1 MSHIVIVSLPYHDYP
16 QERKCKP
23 CLNKWLD
30 KVFDENVH
38 NFKQIFEMTNS
49 DNVHINQNLFLAMI
63 PILALFS
70 RFLLQGLGVGRT
82 ILISEDFIL
91 KKIKFV
97 VKIVEMLKV
106 GVGTKSSSNQS
117 SSSSFSML
125 SGTVPY
131 CHSSGKGQPI

>member
-1 MSHIVIVSLPYHDYP
+1 
-16 QERKCKP
+16 
-23 CLNKWLD
+23 
-30 KVFDENVH
+30 
-38 NFKQIFEMTNS
+38 MTNS
-49 DNVHINQNLFLAMI
+49 DNVHMNQNLFLAMI

-117 SSSSFSML
+117 SSSSFAIV

>member
-1 MSHIVIVSLPYHDYP
+1 MSHIVIVSLPYHDSP

-30 KVFDENVH
+30 KVFDENVQ
-38 NFKQIFEMTNS
+38 NLKQIFEMTNS

-82 ILISEDFIL
+82 ILISEDFI
-91 KKIKFV
+91 FV
-97 VKIVEMLKV
+97 TDNLVLDGFNHPVLLV
-106 GVGTKSSSNQS
+106 QRLLCGPN
-117 SSSSFSML
+117 
-125 SGTVPY
+125 
-131 CHSSGKGQPI
+131 